1 MADNYDNYT
10 HDELVRMLRERD
22 RKPRFGLVW
31 ERDEI
36 EHDRA
41 VNDDFIA
48 LDFDPALSCGGEPF
62 RNLIIEGDNF
72 DALRFLRM
80 THAGKVKCIYIDP
93 PYNTGNKDFIYNDS
107 FVDKDDAYKHSKWLE
122 ILYRRFLLARELLSD
137 DGVMLISINDVNRA
151 KLELLIERIFPGMNL
166 GSIVWRNRQGSNADQ
181 GCFLSSDHEHVLVYG
196 GPGFSFNGLA
206 KSYEMYGNPDNDPRG
221 DWRTGDLTLGFSYK
235 ERPNL
240 YYPLH
245 DAKTDIYY
253 PPNPDRIWVYASRNR
268 LKAFPA
274 KVAEAPQSAVC
285 CRQRLRGP
293 LRPGL
298 QVIACK
304 TA

>member
-48 LDFDPALSCGGEPF
+48 LDFDLALSCGGAPF

-93 PYNTGNKDFIYNDS
+93 PYNTGNKDFIYNDR

-122 ILYRRFLLARELLSD
+122 FLFRRFLLARELLSD
-137 DGVMLISINDVNRA
+137 DGVMLVSINDVNRA
-151 KLELLIERIFPGMNL
+151 KLELLIERIFPCMGL

-181 GCFLSSDHEHVLVYG
+181 GCFLNAICD
-196 GPGFSFNGLA
+196 
-206 KSYEMYGNPDNDPRG
+206 
-221 DWRTGDLTLGFSYK
+221 
-235 ERPNL
+235 
-240 YYPLH
+240 
-245 DAKTDIYY
+245 
-253 PPNPDRIWVYASRNR
+253 
-268 LKAFPA
+268 
-274 KVAEAPQSAVC
+274 
-285 CRQRLRGP
+285 
-293 LRPGL
+293 
-298 QVIACK
+298 
-304 TA
+304 